1 MWNNGQYLLFKHIA
15 DMFHSDQEC
24 ALHRLPKLTL
34 DHILLT
40 GYSKMKVKL
49 AVQVL
54 SRTVSTCLVESDD
67 PSVIGTAIFCQMIND
82 FFDCSNVRSLKE
94 HQAKRNDRIK
104 PYESPDDERL
114 VWMKDTFLKYL
125 EDWKESVANREGS
138 YTPAEREKMF
148 LSRQTY
154 EGFKITVNSHIE
166 AIKFLLSIG
175 FSYVLSER
183 FMQDVLE
190 DYFGHQRTLGG
201 RSDNPSAQQFKDDDR
216 TLAAQRD
223 IAPSVSGNTGGSY
236 GKDKWYTVSD
246 EPLKK
251 RKKK

>member
-1 MWNNGQYLLFKHIA
+1 M
-15 DMFHSDQEC
+15 
-24 ALHRLPKLTL
+24 
-34 DHILLT
+34 
-40 GYSKMKVKL
+40 
-49 AVQVL
+49 
-54 SRTVSTCLVESDD
+54 
-67 PSVIGTAIFCQMIND
+67 
-82 FFDCSNVRSLKE
+82 
-94 HQAKRNDRIK
+94 
-104 PYESPDDERL
+104 
-114 VWMKDTFLKYL
+114 WMKDTFLKYL
-125 EDWKESVANREGS
+125 EDWKESVANRVGS
-138 YTPAEREKMF
+138 YSPAEREMF

-175 FSYVLSER
+175 LSYVLSER

-190 DYFGHQRTLGG
+190 DYFGHQRTLRG
-201 RSDNPSAQQFKDDDR
+201 RSDNPSAQQFKYNDR

-223 IAPSVSGNTGGSY
+223 IAPSVNENTGGRY